1 MRNVPYKKCCEVLW
15 MLLKEKRDQIV
26 LEYDTQEEADR
37 YAYGFY
43 NEKDKINSLNYRR
56 ARAGHSQVRL
66 ISRTSKTGRK
76 ITIETRSIMPDW
88 LDRNKSFTWQR
99 ALEYSHEREPALI

>member
-15 MLLKEKRDQIV
+15 MLLKEKRDRIV

-43 NEKDKINSLNYRR
+43 NEKDKINSLNFRR

-66 ISRTSKTGRK
+66 ISRTSKTGR
-76 ITIETRSIMPDW
+76 SIMPDW
-88 LDRNKSFTWQR
+88 LNRDKSFTWQR
-99 ALEYSHEREPALI
+99 ALEYSHEREPALV

>member
-1 MRNVPYKKCCEVLW
+1 MKNVPYKKCCEVLW
-15 MLLKEKRDQIV
+15 TLLKEKRERIV

-43 NEKDKINSLNYRR
+43 VGKDKINSMNYRR

-66 ISRTSKTGRK
+66 ISRTTKAGTK
-76 ITIETRSIMPDW
+76 ITIETRSVKPDW
-88 LDRNKSFTWQR
+88 LDRNKSITWQR
-99 ALEYSHEREPALI
+99 ALEYSHEREPALV

>member
-43 NEKDKINSLNYRR
+43 VGKDKINSMNYRR
-56 ARAGHSQVRL
+56 ARAGRSQVRL
-66 ISRTSKTGRK
+66 ISRTSKAGRM
-76 ITIETRSIMPDW
+76 ITIETRSVKPDW
-88 LDRNKSFTWQR
+88 LDRNKSITWQR
-99 ALEYSHEREPALI
+99 ALEYSHEREPALV